1 MREAICVED
10 LSVKLSGHF
19 VVKSVS
25 LQVSEGEIVSIIGPN
40 GSGKTTLIKAMSRLL
55 RMSSGTISF
64 FGSPIES
71 FSTIELARILA
82 ILPQSRNFYSDL
94 TVEKLVSYG
103 RHPHLKFG
111 ERLNKDHMD
120 IIDWAM
126 NITGMESYRHR
137 YLETLSGG
145 EQQRAWIAMALAQR
159 PKILILDEP
168 TTFLDVAHQLEV
180 LEIVRELNRQLGL
193 TVVMV
198 LHDINHAIRFSD
210 SLCAMKEGRLL
221 KKGSSKEMLDS
232 KMLREIYQIE
242 GRFYFD
248 EKNEC
253 PFVITDRVTET

>member
-1 MREAICVED
+1 MTDAICIED
-10 LSVKLSGHF
+10 LSVILSGRL

-25 LQVSEGEIVSIIGPN
+25 LQVNEGEVVSIIGPN

-55 RMSSGTISF
+55 RRNSGTISF

-71 FSTIELARILA
+71 FSTIELAKILA

-111 ERLNKDHMD
+111 ERLNKEHLD

-126 NITGMESYRHR
+126 NITRTDSYRHR

-145 EQQRAWIAMALAQR
+145 EQQRAWIAMALTQR

-180 LEIVRELNRQLGL
+180 LEVIRELNRQLGL

-210 SLCAMKEGRLL
+210 SLCAMKEGQLI
-221 KKGSSKEMLDS
+221 KKGSSQEMLDV
-232 KMLREIYQIE
+232 KMLKEIYQIE

>member
-1 MREAICVED
+1 MTDAICVEN
-10 LSVKLSGHF
+10 LSVKLAEHPI
-19 VVKSVS
+19 VKSAS
-25 LQVSEGEIVSIIGPN
+25 FRVSEGEIVSIIGPN
-40 GSGKTTLIKAMSRLL
+40 GSGKTTLIKAISRLL
-55 RMSSGTISF
+55 RRSAGTISF
-64 FGSPIES
+64 FGSDIES
-71 FSTIELARILA
+71 FSTVELARILA

-103 RHPHLKFG
+103 RYPHLKFG
-111 ERLNKDHMD
+111 ERLNAAHMD

-126 NITGMESYRHR
+126 DITGMGSFRHR

-180 LEIVRELNRQLGL
+180 LEVVQELNRQLGL

-210 SLCAMKEGRLL
+210 SLCAMKEGRLV
-221 KKGSSKEMLDS
+221 KKGSARELLNIEML
-232 KMLREIYQIE
+232 KEIYQIE

-253 PFVITDRVTET
+253 PFVITDRILEK